1 MIGKITALIEVR
13 KLIALLFT
21 VLFVY
26 LMARG
31 TVSVDQGLPLIT
43 MVIGYYFGK
52 STALDK
58 SQEATSDATK
68 VS

>member
-13 KLIALLFT
+13 KLIALLFAA
-21 VLFVY
+21 LFVF
-26 LMARG
+26 LMVGG

-58 SQEATSDATK
+58 GVESDASK
-68 VS
+68 DNK